1 MKIVIFGASG
11 KTGSLMVEQ
20 ALELGHQV
28 TAYVRRSGAILQQ
41 HPNLKIIIGG
51 LNDSSRLSEAIKG
64 ADACISTL
72 GGASLTKHATE
83 VATGIENIINT
94 MELTG
99 VSRFIYLSSIGTGE
113 SRYYMGPIM
122 RFFIVDLMLRVP
134 MADHTANERRLTAS
148 KLQWTVVKPGS
159 LTDGLKTG
167 NLKHGS
173 EKIMLKGSPK
183 ISRANVAAFMLA
195 QLTDSTYVKK
205 AAWLYE

>member
-1 MKIVIFGASG
+1 MKIVIFGANG

-28 TAYVRRSGAILQQ
+28 TAYVRRPGAILQQ

-64 ADACISTL
+64 ADACFSTL
-72 GGASLTKHATE
+72 GGASLTKHASE
-83 VATGIENIINT
+83 VATGIENIIKT

-122 RFFIVDLMLRVP
+122 RFFIVDLMLRIP
-134 MADHTANERRLTAS
+134 MADHTVNERRLTAS

-159 LTDGLKTG
+159 LTDGPKTG

-195 QLTDSTYVKK
+195 QLNDSTYVKN